1 MKIVWSFFKNQIG
14 GVKTPLPKKHHLKII
29 KKQGERQMAKRVII
43 VDDSRAVIA
52 TAELALEG
60 MINSKTIEFKSYLN
74 PMELLGA
81 LQNGSENFDLLISD
95 VNMPQL
101 NGLDLARAIK
111 ADERYK
117 NKPIIILTTES
128 SNEMKMSGKEIG
140 VTGWMV
146 KPFSDDK
153 LVKSLQMVLGV

>member
-1 MKIVWSFFKNQIG
+1 
-14 GVKTPLPKKHHLKII
+14 
-29 KKQGERQMAKRVII
+29 MAKKVII

-60 MINSKTIEFKSYLN
+60 MINSGTIEFKSYLN
-74 PMELLGA
+74 PMDLLGA
-81 LQNGSENFDLLISD
+81 LQSGSENFDLLISD

-101 NGLDLARAIK
+101 NGLDLARVIK
-111 ADERYK
+111 ADDRYK

-146 KPFSDDK
+146 KPFSDEK

>member
-1 MKIVWSFFKNQIG
+1 
-14 GVKTPLPKKHHLKII
+14 
-29 KKQGERQMAKRVII
+29 MAKKVII

-60 MINSKTIEFKSYLN
+60 MINSGAIEFKSYLN
-74 PMELLGA
+74 PMDLLGA
-81 LQNGSENFDLLISD
+81 LQSGAENFDLLISD

-146 KPFSDDK
+146 KPFSDEK

>member
-1 MKIVWSFFKNQIG
+1 
-14 GVKTPLPKKHHLKII
+14 
-29 KKQGERQMAKRVII
+29 MAKRVII

-52 TAELALEG
+52 TAELALDE
-60 MINSKTIEFKSYLN
+60 MISSGVIDFKSYLN
-74 PMELLGA
+74 PMELLEA
-81 LQNGSENFDLLISD
+81 LQKGSENFDLLISD

-101 NGLDLARAIK
+101 NGLDLARSIK
-111 ADERYK
+111 SDERYK

-128 SNEMKMSGKEIG
+128 SNDMKMTGKEIG

-153 LVKSLQMVLGV
+153 LVKSLKMILGV